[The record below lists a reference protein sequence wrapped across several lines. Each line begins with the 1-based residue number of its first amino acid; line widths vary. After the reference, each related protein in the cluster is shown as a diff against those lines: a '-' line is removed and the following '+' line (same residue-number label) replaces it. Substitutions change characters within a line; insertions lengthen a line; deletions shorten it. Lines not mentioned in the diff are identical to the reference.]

1 MKNIIDLNTFADGA
15 LVERTNVELQKIL
28 ENIAD
33 PNTDPKKKRTLT
45 ITISLA
51 ADDNRDVV
59 LTSVVAK
66 SKLAP
71 AKDIQ
76 AKLIMDLDNN
86 GKVTGA
92 ELKSGVKGQM
102 FMDVETGEVLDDTGS
117 KVETIEGKIINLKTN

>member
-1 MKNIIDLNTFADGA
+1 MNKIIDLNTFAEGA
-15 LVERTNVELQKIL
+15 LAERANVELQKIL

-45 ITISLA
+45 ITINLA
-51 ADDNRDVV
+51 ADDKRDVV

-76 AKLIMDLDNN
+76 AKLIMDLDSR

-92 ELKSGVKGQM
+92 ELKSGIKGQT
-102 FMDVETGEVLDDTGS
+102 FIDVDTGEILDDTGNQVA
-117 KVETIEGKIINLKTN
+117 VENKIINFKNN